1 MDPPQL
7 SPQGEGPILGQPP
20 GMAVPPVPAEGWGPH
35 REPVA
40 RGSQSPQEGGVR
52 IVAGTLWVLC
62 ELLEDFL
69 EAAGLSPE
77 VTVAINLLLL
87 VRLQDAELRSR

>member
-1 MDPPQL
+1 
-7 SPQGEGPILGQPP
+7 
-20 GMAVPPVPAEGWGPH
+20 MAVLPAPAEGWGPR
-35 REPVA
+35 REPAA

-52 IVAGTLWVLC
+52 IVAGTVWVLR

-77 VTVAINLLLL
+77 VTVAINLVLP
-87 VRLQDAELRSR
+87 VRLQDTELRRR